1 MDITSNFQNK
11 YSNKWGVLLQQKVS
25 RIKEFVTV
33 KTDCSGKVVFHDQF
47 GTLEFEEK
55 TTRKGTTKV
64 DDAPTDRR
72 ALHPKFFHK
81 TIGYDEFDGT
91 KLGDL
96 DVPVSQTIEGLRFA
110 AGRQM
115 DKVMLDAFLG
125 TCYTGENGTTAVTF
139 PTAQTVAKNFVESG
153 TAEDTGLTLAKLRRV
168 LQMFQENE
176 AWNDDSAGM
185 GDQLVMACSSAQMM
199 NLLQTTEVT
208 SRDFADVKALVE
220 GKVDSFMGFK
230 FLRSEYLPLT
240 SGTRT
245 CLAWVKSRALFG
257 LWNDFKVKVSIRDDM
272 EETLQI
278 RAKFGCGA
286 TRLGEKGF
294 VKVLCKQ

>member
-1 MDITSNFQNK
+1 M
-11 YSNKWGVLLQQKVS
+11 LLQQKVS

-125 TCYTGENGTTAVTF
+125 TCYTGRERDDGCDF
-139 PTAQTVAKNFVESG
+139 PHGADGSEKILWSPE
-153 TAEDTGLTLAKLRRV
+153 LRRI
-168 LQMFQENE
+168 Q
-176 AWNDDSAGM
+176 G
-185 GDQLVMACSSAQMM
+185 
-199 NLLQTTEVT
+199 
-208 SRDFADVKALVE
+208 
-220 GKVDSFMGFK
+220 
-230 FLRSEYLPLT
+230 
-240 SGTRT
+240 
-245 CLAWVKSRALFG
+245 
-257 LWNDFKVKVSIRDDM
+257 
-272 EETLQI
+272 
-278 RAKFGCGA
+278 
-286 TRLGEKGF
+286 
-294 VKVLCKQ
+294 